1 MHRALRTGPINRNK
15 TTCAFAKMPP
25 DRRRS
30 FQVEML
36 ALSLKDGE
44 CDSRCA
50 ADELFDVEHSFHSGM
65 IRTHVGNI
73 ALLAE
78 IERPRFTRCDQL

>member
-1 MHRALRTGPINRNK
+1 MHRALRTGPIIGNK

-50 ADELFDVEHSFHSGM
+50 ADELFDVEHSLHSGM
-65 IRTHVGNI
+65 VPTHVGNI
-73 ALLAE
+73 AFRAGGEL
-78 IERPRFTRCDQL
+78 PRFVRCDQL